1 LESNVAEIEMRPD
14 PLRQRIWWFYWV
26 EREEVVARIDQD
38 LDGRCRVTP
47 QGPNWSPMK
56 TVGGLFDSPSS
67 ALREVRLYFARR

>member
-1 LESNVAEIEMRPD
+1 MAEIEMRPD
-14 PLRQRIWWFYWV
+14 PVSNGVWWIYWV

-38 LDGRCRVTP
+38 LGGRCRVIP

-56 TVGGLFDSPSS
+56 TVGGSFDSPSS